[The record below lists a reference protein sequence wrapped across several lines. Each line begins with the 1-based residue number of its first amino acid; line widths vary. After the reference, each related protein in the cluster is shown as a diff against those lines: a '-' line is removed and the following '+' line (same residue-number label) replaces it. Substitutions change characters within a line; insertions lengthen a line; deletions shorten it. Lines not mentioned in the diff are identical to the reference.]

1 MALDAHCSR
10 QKRWSTGLPSQV
22 QNPLKPA
29 HCGSDRS
36 FRAVCVCVCV
46 CACAIAQSC
55 MTLHHPIDCSPPVSP
70 IHGTSQARILQW
82 FAISSSRGSSRPR
95 DQNRICCLAGRFFT
109 MGRNFKAHRGFL
121 TSLTKWTSAK
131 LDYCLRI
138 WTCLCSSKSN
148 ANCLVPVALC
158 PTLPSI
164 SASLRHRA

>member
-1 MALDAHCSR
+1 MEGQKSTESYWSGPRCPLQPAEKVKHWSPIPSSEPSETSSLWVR
-10 QKRWSTGLPSQV
+10 QVIQ
-22 QNPLKPA
+22 
-29 HCGSDRS
+29 GSVC
-36 FRAVCVCVCV
+36 VCVCVCV

-138 WTCLCSSKSN
+138 
-148 ANCLVPVALC
+148 
-158 PTLPSI
+158 
-164 SASLRHRA
+164 

>member
-1 MALDAHCSR
+1 MPTAPGRKGEALVSHPKFR
-10 QKRWSTGLPSQV
+10 TLWNQLTVGQTGHSGL
-22 QNPLKPA
+22 
-29 HCGSDRS
+29 C
-36 FRAVCVCVCV
+36 VCVCVCV